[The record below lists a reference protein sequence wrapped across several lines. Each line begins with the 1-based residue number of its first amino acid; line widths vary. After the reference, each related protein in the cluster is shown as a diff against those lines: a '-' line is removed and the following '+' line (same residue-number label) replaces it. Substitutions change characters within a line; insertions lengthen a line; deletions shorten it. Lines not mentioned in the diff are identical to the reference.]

1 MTVELALLLGSL
13 AVYGLYLGAQSLI
26 YRWWYGVEF
35 AASGRDVAP
44 KPETPVLARA
54 ERALRN
60 FNETYVPLVILLLV
74 AHLID
79 RNDPVVLWGAGLW
92 FVARVAYLPLYLW
105 GVFMIRSLVWC
116 VSAIGIGMMFFGIL
130 F

>member
-1 MTVELALLLGSL
+1 VTTELALLMGSL
-13 AVYGLYLGAQSLI
+13 VVYGFYLGAQALI
-26 YRWWYGVEF
+26 FRWRFGMEF
-35 AASGRDVAP
+35 AASGRDTEP
-44 KPETPVLARA
+44 KPEGALLGRA
-54 ERALRN
+54 DRALRN

-92 FVARVAYLPLYLW
+92 YVARIAYLPLYLF
-105 GVFMIRSLVWC
+105 GVYMIRSLVWC
-116 VSAIGIGMMFFGIL
+116 VGAIGLGLMFFGIL